1 MKLTVWGHQVA
12 KLAYSQT
19 VDWSLFTIK
28 CSSVCSLKGLVFS
41 LSRGPHMSLC
51 MMWVGICS
59 FLSLCFDLGS
69 WIYPGIPVGHS
80 FSKLIFY
87 FVHLPMWSLH
97 YVWPGITVVP
107 LTSTGLLLLSE
118 HIISPRA
125 SPDIFKLGFDRLLSL
140 LSSVFVVM
148 YRVPTLHYYVL
159 PLAWMRNFKIKLTLG
174 SWIKSFTVLV
184 TYIQNRSLPS
194 REGNF
199 CRPLEPEWNMWKV
212 LEKFL

>member
-1 MKLTVWGHQVA
+1 
-12 KLAYSQT
+12 
-19 VDWSLFTIK
+19 
-28 CSSVCSLKGLVFS
+28 
-41 LSRGPHMSLC
+41 
-51 MMWVGICS
+51 MWVGFCS

-69 WIYPGIPVGHS
+69 WIYPGIPVAHS

-87 FVHLPMWSLH
+87 FVHLPIWSLH
-97 YVWPGITVVP
+97 CVTWYHGSSFNFHRTPASLWAYY
-107 LTSTGLLLLSE
+107 LS
-118 HIISPRA
+118 SKK
-125 SPDIFKLGFDRLLSL
+125 FGFDRLLSL
-140 LSSVFVVM
+140 LSSVVVVM
-148 YRVPTLHYYVL
+148 YCVPTLHYYVL

>member
-1 MKLTVWGHQVA
+1 MPIKKKHCRIWKNNKNNQKSALWSERRILSKKKLFYEVN
-12 KLAYSQT
+12 
-19 VDWSLFTIK
+19 SLGA
-28 CSSVCSLKGLVFS
+28 SSCKAGLLSNRGLKFE
-41 LSRGPHMSLC
+41 SRGPHMSLC

-118 HIISPRA
+118 HIISP
-125 SPDIFKLGFDRLLSL
+125 
-140 LSSVFVVM
+140 V
-148 YRVPTLHYYVL
+148 
-159 PLAWMRNFKIKLTLG
+159 
-174 SWIKSFTVLV
+174 KSF
-184 TYIQNRSLPS
+184 S
-194 REGNF
+194 RHF
-199 CRPLEPEWNMWKV
+199 
-212 LEKFL
+212 